1 MYINVGCML
10 KYAHFVYDCK
20 CVACELFTLFV
31 YVNVWVHA
39 FISFHMCVW
48 VYMCI
53 TCGMYD

>member
-39 FISFHMCVW
+39 FISFHVCVGIY
-48 VYMCI
+48 VYYMW
-53 TCGMYD
+53 YV